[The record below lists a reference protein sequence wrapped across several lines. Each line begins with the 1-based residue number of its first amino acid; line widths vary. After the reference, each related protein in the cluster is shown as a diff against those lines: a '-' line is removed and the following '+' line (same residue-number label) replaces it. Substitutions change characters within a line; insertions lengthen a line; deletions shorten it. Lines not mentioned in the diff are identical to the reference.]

1 MKKELRVKKEQDFQ
15 KIISSQKRES
25 NQSFVVYYSSN
36 ELDHPRFGIS
46 TPKKLGIA
54 VLRVKIRRQVRAMV
68 REILSDGNLKI
79 LDYVIIVRNGFVSR
93 NYTQN
98 KIQLT
103 HLIEKIGGKACEKE
117 N

>member
-1 MKKELRVKKEQDFQ
+1 
-15 KIISSQKRES
+15 
-25 NQSFVVYYSSN
+25 
-36 ELDHPRFGIS
+36 
-46 TPKKLGIA
+46 
-54 VLRVKIRRQVRAMV
+54 MV

-79 LDYVIIVRNGFVSR
+79 LDYVIIVRKGFVSQ
-93 NYTQN
+93 NYAQN